1 MFDYKIEKTNVKI
14 SASISSKEW
23 EEGVE
28 KVYETSKSKFN
39 VIGFRKG
46 HAPKKVIEQQY
57 GDNVFFDDTLE
68 FFVRQTLNEFLNKNP
83 KLEPVSYPRTTLE
96 SYTINDGIKFT
107 IEFEIMPE
115 FKLCKY
121 TGLEF
126 TKGSTKATEKEI
138 DHEIHHLLED
148 NAKFES
154 VDRESKMDDSVVIDF
169 VGSIDGVEFEGG
181 RAEDFPLTLGSR
193 SFIDTFEDQ
202 LVGKKKGDKVDV
214 NVKFPDDY
222 PASEYAGKKALFK
235 VTVKDVREKILPTL
249 DDKFIAD
256 ATEFETVDEYK
267 KHVAEHIQSMK
278 EKNEESKLENEILDY
293 IVNNTEITVPKTLI
307 DVEVE
312 QNVKRL
318 EDACKMY
325 QMDIQDYLKSMNT
338 TLDDYKKSC
347 EERAVKNIKARYIL
361 REIIDENNIV
371 AEPKEIEEK
380 LATMPKK
387 NEITD
392 EDRIYVENGIL
403 IDKIY
408 AFLKANNKIISK

>member
-1 MFDYKIEKTNVKI
+1 ML
-14 SASISSKEW
+14 A
-23 EEGVE
+23 
-28 KVYETSKSKFN
+28 
-39 VIGFRKG
+39 
-46 HAPKKVIEQQY
+46 
-57 GDNVFFDDTLE
+57 
-68 FFVRQTLNEFLNKNP
+68 
-83 KLEPVSYPRTTLE
+83 
-96 SYTINDGIKFT
+96 
-107 IEFEIMPE
+107 
-115 FKLCKY
+115 
-121 TGLEF
+121 
-126 TKGSTKATEKEI
+126 
-138 DHEIHHLLED
+138 
-148 NAKFES
+148 
-154 VDRESKMDDSVVIDF
+154 
-169 VGSIDGVEFEGG
+169 
-181 RAEDFPLTLGSR
+181 
-193 SFIDTFEDQ
+193 
-202 LVGKKKGDKVDV
+202 
-214 NVKFPDDY
+214 
-222 PASEYAGKKALFK
+222 KKALFK

-293 IVNNTEITVPKTLI
+293 IVNNTEIIVPKTLI